1 MTLTINHH
9 NFRYYGEVKT
19 NLRLITSLTLLL
31 LCIQSKAQGFFDLTA
46 QEVRIDSLLPAFT
59 YQKQLGYH
67 YADSTYTV
75 SIEYPEFIDMS
86 EADIHRFQQLG
97 GEEPGPLPEV
107 TQHVCVSRKQGVL
120 DISFCPIV
128 KRDGKYQKL
137 VSFKLNVKGTLKAR
151 ARTRTDGSS
160 SARYVDHSVLQ
171 SGIWA
176 KIRIPASGIYQL
188 SGSLVRKCGFSDISK
203 VKIYGY
209 GGALQPE
216 MLTGDY
222 LVATDDLKEVPT
234 YTVGDRKLFYGVG
247 PVTWES
253 DSATTRIRN
262 NYSDYGYYFLTDTG
276 DEEPLTIS
284 EEEFKATYYPMADD
298 YHSLYEVDDYAW
310 FHGGRKLFDKT
321 LYTIGNSQTY
331 TLTSGSTSGTLS
343 VALSYDGYF
352 EASVYVNDQEVGQIV
367 VSKST
372 VSASKNTKDVIDFVD
387 DYSKAADHTWTFPL
401 EGIQTGSNTIKIT
414 QISGASVRL
423 DYLALTSQQPK
434 AMPDLSS
441 ASIPTPEYV
450 YHITN
455 QDHHADAPVDMVI
468 IIPTTQKWLSEAE
481 RIKTLHETKDG
492 LRVRIV
498 PADELY
504 NEFSSGTPD
513 ANAYRRYLK
522 MFYDKAETEADMPRY
537 LLLFGDGAWDN
548 RMLISDWRN
557 CNPDDFLL
565 CYESE
570 NSFSEVSCYVSD
582 DYFCLL
588 DDEEQ
593 IQQQSGRSLTYL
605 GKPDV
610 AVGRFPVR
618 TVEEAKILVDKTVG
632 YANNE
637 HAGAWQ
643 NTLMFMGDDGNNNAH
658 MKTADKVAK
667 TLQDAYPAFNIKKV
681 YWDAY
686 TRQSSSTGN
695 SYPDATTLIKSQMAE
710 GALMMNYSGHGIS
723 YGLSHEFV
731 LRLPDFEEPTSMHL
745 PLWVTASCDIMA
757 FDGQEENIG
766 ETAMLNKKGGAIAFF
781 GTTRTVYANYNEL
794 INLGFSQYVLGS
806 TNGVRNTIGEAV
818 RLTKCD
824 LVEFRKDITPNKL
837 QYTLLGDPALVLAAP
852 TQNIVIDEINGLPLK
867 EASTVHLAAGS
878 IAKVTGHVA
887 NGQTVDEAFN
897 GIITASVRDAE
908 ETVVCRLN
916 DPADADDPFTF
927 QDRTKTLYSGSDSIR
942 NGVFTFTFA
951 VPKDISYTDGA
962 GLMTLYAVNQAK
974 TGTAHGENSSFIL
987 NGSST
992 VLNDSIGPSIY
1003 CYLNTKSFKNGN
1015 KVHTTPYFVAEL
1027 YDDNGINASGSSIGH
1042 DLELIIDGDMSKTYN
1057 LNSYFNYEFGDYR
1070 SGTLGF
1076 SIPKLDYGHHKL
1088 LFRAWDVLNN
1098 SSTAELN
1105 FEVAKGVEPDCIS
1118 VNCVRD
1124 AATGGATFIITHDRA
1139 GCELNVQLDIYDM
1152 AGRQLWRYTESGVP
1166 SDNTYTFDWN
1176 LSMGGG
1182 RRIQTGVY
1190 LFKVSIS
1197 SDGSGQSS
1205 KTKKLMITNTN

>member
-1 MTLTINHH
+1 M
-9 NFRYYGEVKT
+9 KT
-19 NLRLITSLTLLL
+19 NWRLITGLTLLL
-31 LCIQSKAQGFFDLTA
+31 LCLQGKAQGFINLTA
-46 QEVRIDSLLPAFT
+46 QEVRIDSVLPAYTF
-59 YQKQLGYH
+59 QKPLGPR

-75 SIEYPEFIDMS
+75 SIEYPEFIDMT
-86 EADIHRFQQLG
+86 EADIQRYQQLADG
-97 GEEPGPLPEV
+97 EPGALPEV
-107 TQHVCVSRKQGVL
+107 TQDVCVARKQGVL

-137 VSFKLNVKGTLKAR
+137 VSFKLNVKGTPSAK
-151 ARTRTDGSS
+151 ARTRADVSPA
-160 SARYVDHSVLQ
+160 ARYAEHSVLQ
-171 SGIWA
+171 SGTWA
-176 KIRIPASGIYQL
+176 KIRIPQSGIYQI
-188 SGSLVRKCGFSDISK
+188 SPSLARTCGISDISK

-216 MLTGDY
+216 KLTGDY
-222 LVATDDLKEVPT
+222 LIATDDLKEVPT
-234 YTVGDRKLFYGVG
+234 CMVGGRKLFYGVG

-253 DSATTRIRN
+253 DSVTTRIRN
-262 NYSDYGYYFLTDTG
+262 NYSDYGYYFLTSAG

-284 EEEFKATYYPMADD
+284 EEEFKAAYYPLADD

-321 LYTIGNSQTY
+321 LFTIGSPLSY
-331 TLTSGSTSGTLS
+331 TLTSGGTTGTLS
-343 VALSYDGYF
+343 VVLSYDGYF
-352 EASVYVNDQEVGQIV
+352 EGTVSVNDQQVGEVV
-367 VSKST
+367 VSKTSIT
-372 VSASKNTKDVIDFVD
+372 ASKKTDNPIDFVD
-387 DYSKAADHTWTFPL
+387 DYTKGADHVWTFPI
-401 EGIQTGSNTIKIT
+401 EGLQAGSNTVKIT
-414 QISGASVRL
+414 QTSGANVRL

-434 AMPDLSS
+434 PMPDLSS

-455 QDHHADAPVDMVI
+455 QDHHADAPADMVI

-481 RIKTLHETKDG
+481 RIKTLHETNDG

-522 MFYDKAETEADMPRY
+522 MFYDRAETEADMPRF

-557 CNPDDFLL
+557 CDPDDFLL

-582 DYFCLL
+582 DYYCLL

-593 IQQQSGRSLTYL
+593 IQQVTGRNNNLTYL

-610 AVGRFPVR
+610 AVGRFPAR
-618 TVEEAKILVDKTVG
+618 TLEEAKILADKTIG

-637 HAGAWQ
+637 NAGAWQ
-643 NTLMFMGDDGNNNAH
+643 NTLMFMGDDGNQNAH
-658 MKTADKVAK
+658 MITADKVA
-667 TLQDAYPAFNIKKV
+667 TTVQDTYPAFNIKKV

-686 TRQSSSTGN
+686 ARQSSSTGN
-695 SYPDATTLIKSQMAE
+695 SYPDATTLIKSQMAD
-710 GALMMNYSGHGIS
+710 GALMMNYCGHGIS
-723 YGLSHEFV
+723 YALSHEFV
-731 LRLPDFEEPTSMHL
+731 LRLADFEEPNGLRL

-766 ETAMLNKKGGAIAFF
+766 ETAVLNKKGGAIAFF

-806 TNGVRNTIGEAV
+806 INGQRTTIGEAV

-824 LVEFRKDITPNKL
+824 LVEHRKDVTPNKL

-852 TQNIVIDEINGLPLK
+852 TQNVVIDEINGLPID
-867 EASTVHLAAGS
+867 EASTVRLAAGS
-878 IAKVTGHVA
+878 IAKVTGHVV
-887 NGQTVDEAFN
+887 NGAAVDEAFN

-916 DPADADDPFTF
+916 DETEADDPFTF
-927 QDRTKTLYSGSDSIR
+927 KDRTKTLYSGSDSIR

-951 VPKDISYTDGA
+951 VPKDISYTDGT
-962 GLMTLYAVNQAK
+962 GLMTLYAVSHDK
-974 TGTAHGENSSFIL
+974 TSTAHGENSSFIL

-992 VLNDSIGPSIY
+992 ALNDSIGPSIY
-1003 CYLNTKSFKNGN
+1003 CFLNTKSFKNGN
-1015 KVHTTPYFVAEL
+1015 KVHASPYFVAEL

-1057 LNSYFNYEFGDYR
+1057 LNSYFSYEFGDYR

-1076 SIPKLDYGHHKL
+1076 SIPKLEYGHHRL

-1098 SSTAELN
+1098 SSTAELD
-1105 FEVAKGVEPDCIS
+1105 FEVARGVEPDCIS
-1118 VNCVRD
+1118 VNCRRD
-1124 AATGGATFIITHDRA
+1124 PATGGATFIITHDRA
-1139 GCELNVQLDIYDM
+1139 GCELDVQLDIYDM

-1176 LSMGGG
+1176 LSMDGG
-1182 RRIQTGVY
+1182 RRLQTGVY
-1190 LFKVSIS
+1190 LFKISIS

-1205 KTKKLMITNTN
+1205 KTKKLMIHK

>member
-1 MTLTINHH
+1 M
-9 NFRYYGEVKT
+9 KT
-19 NLRLITSLTLLL
+19 NWRLIAGLTLLL
-31 LCIQSKAQGFFDLTA
+31 LCLQGKAQGFINLTA
-46 QEVRIDSLLPAFT
+46 QEVRIDSVLPAYT
-59 YQKQLGYH
+59 YQKQLGPH

-86 EADIHRFQQLG
+86 EADIQRYQRLG
-97 GEEPGPLPEV
+97 GEEPGALPEV
-107 TQHVCVSRKQGVL
+107 TQHVCVARKQGIL
-120 DISFCPIV
+120 DVSFCPIV

-137 VSFKLNVKGTLKAR
+137 VSFKLDVKAKVKDYKSPTPR
-151 ARTRTDGSS
+151 RTRAEAEDDTKVGGG
-160 SARYVDHSVLQ
+160 RYAEHSVLR

-176 KIRIPASGIYQL
+176 KIRIPESGIYQL
-188 SGSLVRKCGFSDISK
+188 SSAFVRSCGFSDISK
-203 VKIYGY
+203 VKVYGY

-216 MLTGDY
+216 SLTGDY
-222 LVATDDLKEVPT
+222 LTATDDLKEVPT
-234 YTVGDRKLFYGVG
+234 CTVGGRKLFYGVG
-247 PVTWES
+247 PVTWAS

-262 NYSDYGYYFLTDTG
+262 NYSDYGYYFLTEESG
-276 DEEPLTIS
+276 DGSPGSEEMT
-284 EEEFKATYYPMADD
+284 EEEFKAAYYPMSSD

-321 LYTIGNSQTY
+321 LYTIGSPLSY
-331 TLTSGSTSGTLS
+331 TLESGGTSGTLT
-343 VALSYDGYF
+343 VTLSYDGYF
-352 EASVYVNDQEVGQIV
+352 EANVTVNGQEAGRIV

-372 VSASKNTKDVIDFVD
+372 VSASKSTTDVIDFLD
-387 DYSKAADHTWTFPL
+387 DYSKAADHTWTFRL
-401 EGIQTGSNTIKIT
+401 DSIQAGANTIMITQTSGSN
-414 QISGASVRL
+414 VRL
-423 DYLALTSQQPK
+423 DYLALTSEQPK
-434 AMPDLSS
+434 ALPDMSS
-441 ASIPTPEYV
+441 ASFPTPEYV
-450 YHITN
+450 YHITT
-455 QDHHADAPVDMVI
+455 QDHHADTPVDMVI
-468 IIPTTQKWLSEAE
+468 IIPTSQKWLSEAE
-481 RIKTLHETKDG
+481 RIKALHETKDG

-548 RMLISDWRN
+548 RMLISEWRN
-557 CNPDDFLL
+557 SSPEDFLL

-570 NSFSEVSCYVSD
+570 NSFSEVRCYVSD

-593 IQQQSGRSLTYL
+593 IQQATGRSLSYL

-618 TVEEAKILVDKTVG
+618 TIEEAKILVDKTVG

-643 NTLMFMGDDGNNNAH
+643 NTLMFMGDDGNDNAH
-658 MKTADKVAK
+658 MITADRVA
-667 TLQDAYPAFNIKKV
+667 TMLQKNYPAYTIKKV

-695 SYPDATTLIKSQMAE
+695 TYPDATSLIKSQMAE
-710 GALMMNYSGHGIS
+710 GALMMNYCGHGIS

-731 LRLPDFEEPTSMHL
+731 LRLADFEEPTSLHL

-766 ETAMLNKKGGAIAFF
+766 ETAVLNKKGGAIAFF

-818 RLTKCD
+818 RRTKCD
-824 LVEFRKDITPNKL
+824 LVENRKDITPNKL
-837 QYTLLGDPALVLAAP
+837 QYTLLGDPALMLAAP
-852 TQNIVIDEINGLPLK
+852 MQGVVIDEINGLSLDK
-867 EASTVHLAAGS
+867 TSTVRLPAGS
-878 IAKVTGHVA
+878 IAKVTGHVV
-887 NGQTVDEAFN
+887 NGEALDDSFN

-908 ETVVCRLN
+908 ETVICRLN
-916 DPADADDPFTF
+916 DETEADNPFTF
-927 QDRTKTLYSGSDSIR
+927 KDRTKTLYNGSDSVR

-951 VPKDISYTDGA
+951 VPRDISYTDGT
-962 GLMTLYAVNQAK
+962 GLMTLYAVNHAK
-974 TGTAHGENSSFIL
+974 TSTAHGENSSFIL
-987 NGSST
+987 NGSDT
-992 VLNDSIGPSIY
+992 ALNDSIGPSIY
-1003 CYLNTKSFKNGN
+1003 CYLNTKSFKNGG
-1015 KVHTTPYFVAEL
+1015 KVHTSPYFVAEL

-1042 DLELIIDGDMSKTYN
+1042 DMELIIDGDMSKTYN

-1070 SGTLGF
+1070 SGSLGF
-1076 SIPKLDYGHHKL
+1076 SIPNLDYGYHKL

-1098 SSTAELN
+1098 ASTAEID
-1105 FEVAKGVEPDCIS
+1105 FEVARGVEPDCIN
-1118 VNCVRD
+1118 VDCVRD
-1124 AATGGATFIITHDRA
+1124 LATGGATFIITHDRA
-1139 GCELNVQLDIYDM
+1139 GCELNVQLDIFDM
-1152 AGRQLWRYTESGVP
+1152 AGRQLWRYTESGVS
-1166 SDNTYTFDWN
+1166 SDDTYTFDWN
-1176 LSMGGG
+1176 LSTNAG
-1182 RRIQTGVY
+1182 RRLQTGVY

-1197 SDGSGQSS
+1197 CDGSGQSS
-1205 KTKKLMITNTN
+1205 KTKKLMITNIN

>member
-1 MTLTINHH
+1 
-9 NFRYYGEVKT
+9 VKT
-19 NLRLITSLTLLL
+19 NWRLITGLTLLL
-31 LCIQSKAQGFFDLTA
+31 LCLQGKAQGFINLTA
-46 QEVRIDSLLPAFT
+46 QEVRLDSLLPAYT
-59 YQKQLGYH
+59 YQKQLGPH

-86 EADIHRFQQLG
+86 EADIQRYHQLG
-97 GEEPGPLPEV
+97 GEEPGELPEIM
-107 TQHVCVSRKQGVL
+107 QHVCVAKKQGML
-120 DISFCPIV
+120 DVSFCPIV

-137 VSFKLNVKGTLKAR
+137 VSFKLNVKGSVKAQ
-151 ARTRTDGSS
+151 ARTRADDSLSVHSG
-160 SARYVDHSVLQ
+160 RYAEHSVLQ
-171 SGIWA
+171 DGLWA
-176 KIRIPASGIYQL
+176 KIRIPASGIYQI
-188 SGSLVRKCGFSDISK
+188 SGSFARSCGFQDISQVK
-203 VKIYGY
+203 VYGY
-209 GGALQPE
+209 GGGLQPE
-216 MLTGDY
+216 SLTEEY
-222 LVATDDLKEVPT
+222 LIATDDLKEIPT
-234 YTVGDRKLFYGVG
+234 CTIGGKKLFYGVG
-247 PVTWES
+247 PVTWET

-262 NYSDYGYYFLTDTG
+262 NYSDYGYYFLTDSG
-276 DEEPLTIS
+276 DDEPLTLS
-284 EEEFKATYYPMADD
+284 EEDFKATFYPMADD
-298 YHSLYEVDDYAW
+298 FHSLYEVDDYAW

-321 LYTIGNSQTY
+321 LYTIGNPQSY
-331 TLTSGSTSGTLS
+331 TLSSSSAAGTLS
-343 VALSYDGYF
+343 VAMSYDNYF
-352 EASVYVNDQEVGQIV
+352 EATVTVNGQEIGQIV
-367 VSKST
+367 VDRAAIA
-372 VSASKNTKDVIDFVD
+372 ASKRTNNVIDFVD
-387 DYSKAADHTWTFPL
+387 DFMKAADHTWFFRL
-401 EGIQTGSNTIKIT
+401 DSLQVGSNTIKIT
-414 QISGASVRL
+414 QTSGGNVRL
-423 DYLALTSQQPK
+423 DYLALTCDQPK
-434 AMPDLSS
+434 ALPDLSS
-441 ASIPTPEYV
+441 ASIPAPELL

-481 RIKTLHETKDG
+481 RIKTHHETKDG

-588 DDEEQ
+588 DDEEE
-593 IQQQSGRSLTYL
+593 IQQTSGRSTYYL

-610 AVGRFPVR
+610 AVGRFPAR
-618 TVEEAKILVDKTVG
+618 TLEEAKTLVDKTIG

-637 HAGAWQ
+637 YAGPWQ

-658 MKTADKVAK
+658 MKTADKIA
-667 TLQDAYPAFNIKKV
+667 TALQEDYPAFNIKKV

-686 TRQSSSTGN
+686 ARQSSSTGN
-695 SYPDATTLIKSQMAE
+695 SYPDATNLIKSQMAE
-710 GALMMNYSGHGIS
+710 GALMMNYCGHGIS
-723 YGLSHEFV
+723 YALSHEFV
-731 LRLPDFEEPTSMHL
+731 LRIADFEEATSLRL

-766 ETAMLNKKGGAIAFF
+766 ETAVLNKKGGAVAFF

-806 TNGVRNTIGEAV
+806 TNGVRNTIGESV
-818 RLTKCD
+818 RMTKCD
-824 LVEFRKDITPNKL
+824 LVEFRKDVTPNKL

-852 TQNIVIDEINGLPLK
+852 TQSIVIDNINGMPLN
-867 EASTVHLAAGS
+867 EASTVRLPAGS
-878 IAKVTGHVA
+878 IAKVTGHVL
-887 NGQTVDEAFN
+887 NGQTLDEAFN
-897 GIITASVRDAE
+897 GTITASVRDAE
-908 ETVVCRLN
+908 ETIVCRLN
-916 DPADADDPFTF
+916 DESEADVPFTF
-927 QDRTKTLYSGSDSIR
+927 IDRTKTLYNGSDSIR
-942 NGVFTFTFA
+942 NGTFTLTFA
-951 VPKDISYTDGA
+951 VPKDISYTDGT

-974 TGTAHGENSSFIL
+974 TGTAHGENSNFIL

-992 VLNDSIGPSIY
+992 ALNDSIGPSIY
-1003 CYLNTKSFKNGN
+1003 CYLNTKSFKSGN
-1015 KVHTTPYFVAEL
+1015 KVHTSPYFVAEL
-1027 YDDNGINASGSSIGH
+1027 YDDNGINSSGSSIGH

-1070 SGTLGF
+1070 SGSLGF

-1098 SSTAELN
+1098 SSTAELD
-1105 FEVAKGVEPDCIS
+1105 FEVARGVEPDCIN
-1118 VNCVRD
+1118 VKCVRNS
-1124 AATGGATFIITHDRA
+1124 TTGATFIITHDRA

-1152 AGRQLWRYTESGVP
+1152 AGRQLWRYTETGVP
-1166 SDNTYTFDWN
+1166 SGDTYTFDWD
-1176 LSMGGG
+1176 LSTDGG
-1182 RRIQTGVY
+1182 RRLQTGVY

-1205 KTKKLMITNTN
+1205 KTKKLMIMNNN